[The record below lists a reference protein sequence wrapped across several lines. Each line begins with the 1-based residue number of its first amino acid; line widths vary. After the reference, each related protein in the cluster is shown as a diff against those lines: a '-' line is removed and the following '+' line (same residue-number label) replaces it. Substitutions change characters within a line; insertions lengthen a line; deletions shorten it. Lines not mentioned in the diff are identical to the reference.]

1 MRAFYHVHRIFFNRL
16 LKIFWIVFYY
26 IVGILFFVHE
36 ERDND
41 APSNN
46 FGQPWSPL
54 SAVYFITQTVS
65 TVGYGNLVP
74 STDSGRVFIV
84 FYALVGILLVFSIVN
99 EITYALFI
107 SSLKKTKKVRKLIT

>member
-1 MRAFYHVHRIFFNRL
+1 MF
-16 LKIFWIVFYY
+16 FYY

-36 ERDND
+36 ERDN
-41 APSNN
+41 NE
-46 FGQPWSPL
+46 PWTPL

-74 STDSGRVFIV
+74 STDSGRIFVV

-107 SSLKKTKKVRKLIT
+107 SSLKKIKKVSVFRIISTITMS